1 MASASNET
9 REGPVEACF
18 SPHITVFASKDVQL
32 KVCRKNNL
40 PSFINLLRQFVYI
53 DQVSFIFIMAD
64 QIPIVSTPTN
74 PGMAGFLP
82 INAERIILPDTSTEP
97 NSASTP
103 LVKPP
108 DLGSKGNNATSSK
121 FSKAFAP
128 LVPLVTPPCRP
139 AAFIESL
146 RKHLKAVKMTDVA
159 TAFCVDLCKA
169 ATYSPKMKAEGH
181 GLRLL
186 ALDLVSALNSRLL
199 DASSPF
205 TNADGMVEILL
216 MSEALAALC
225 KLDRHFV
232 DTTLLEKCL
241 SRNSFLSFKH
251 GTAFCPSNKLKLQAE
266 HSLGRHPPK
275 SHLVHVR
282 LFSRHYDYLTFM
294 LAEVTKLEAVA
305 VRSRKGKMAS
315 GGTLGG
321 NGSTPE
327 QAAAL
332 QQELSLITRVIVELT
347 GFREQTMNCLVKLMA
362 ANMNPAFRHF
372 VNMFHHPDTRIKQA
386 NIQILWEVI
395 KEGGHLLPDLVKP
408 VRASGLDKI
417 VDMIC
422 RPDLTLALAMCKICG
437 SADFE
442 EMTEVIL
449 NIFDHRKG
457 VIKFLK
463 ASIKRE
469 VAGTDHE
476 LAVFRGN
483 SFTTQLLTI
492 FARAQGYDYLRTTLS
507 NLLVG
512 LSNKPSEF
520 SVNLYPHRASA
531 DDDEAGQNL
540 EQVTEAFLNV
550 IAVSWK
556 KLPSAIREICHQIA
570 TTVQEKYPERVFTSI
585 GGFIILRFI
594 NPAIVSPEVID
605 LDLPN
610 DTHKICRSLFMITKV
625 LQALSNNIRFSARE
639 RAMKPLNP
647 FMSKNGYPMTRF
659 LKDIS
664 SIDEHA
670 AAEETPELNDEMAP
684 VPLDAADQYVLHRFL
699 YDNMEKLGA
708 ELRRARPTQ
717 FKHWHDGT
725 EHLTPTLG
733 QDVWN
738 ELHQA
743 LLDIAPPRRR

>member
-1 MASASNET
+1 MMM
-9 REGPVEACF
+9 
-18 SPHITVFASKDVQL
+18 Q
-32 KVCRKNNL
+32 
-40 PSFINLLRQFVYI
+40 
-53 DQVSFIFIMAD
+53 
-64 QIPIVSTPTN
+64 
-74 PGMAGFLP
+74 
-82 INAERIILPDTSTEP
+82 
-97 NSASTP
+97 
-103 LVKPP
+103 
-108 DLGSKGNNATSSK
+108 
-121 FSKAFAP
+121 
-128 LVPLVTPPCRP
+128 
-139 AAFIESL
+139 
-146 RKHLKAVKMTDVA
+146 
-159 TAFCVDLCKA
+159 
-169 ATYSPKMKAEGH
+169 
-181 GLRLL
+181 
-186 ALDLVSALNSRLL
+186 
-199 DASSPF
+199 
-205 TNADGMVEILL
+205 
-216 MSEALAALC
+216 
-225 KLDRHFV
+225 
-232 DTTLLEKCL
+232 
-241 SRNSFLSFKH
+241 
-251 GTAFCPSNKLKLQAE
+251 
-266 HSLGRHPPK
+266 
-275 SHLVHVR
+275 
-282 LFSRHYDYLTFM
+282 
-294 LAEVTKLEAVA
+294 
-305 VRSRKGKMAS
+305 
-315 GGTLGG
+315 GG

-463 ASIKRE
+463 ASIKQE
-469 VAGTDHE
+469 VAGTNHE

-531 DDDEAGQNL
+531 DDNEAGQNL

-585 GGFIILRFI
+585 GGFIILCFI

-625 LQALSNNIRFSARE
+625 LQALLNNIRFSARK

-664 SIDEHA
+664 SIDKHA

-743 LLDIAPPRRR
+743 LLDIAPPGAADPDLPMSHMDGPNYHSFLAQYKLNRAPDPRIWQALFFEAPRSRLQTMPTFIFLTSRLKVEMCDLESFYLYILQAVEAIDGPFSLFLDCTGFSFANKISLPWFRQLVECSPAIPNMNLSQI